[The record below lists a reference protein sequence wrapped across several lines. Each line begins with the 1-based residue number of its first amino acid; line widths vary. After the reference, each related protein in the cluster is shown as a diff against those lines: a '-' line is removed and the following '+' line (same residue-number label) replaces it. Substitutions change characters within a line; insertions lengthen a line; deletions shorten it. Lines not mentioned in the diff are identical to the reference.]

1 MSESTRARAREEA
14 EGGMQQAISLV
25 DPFDEDEAL

>member
-1 MSESTRARAREEA
+1 LSESTREEA
-14 EGGMQQAISLV
+14 EAGMQQAISLV